1 MSVARTTRL
10 NALLQRELGDLLKVY
25 VTPALPELL
34 VTITEVKVAPNLR
47 DAIVFFSV
55 YGDGDEERN
64 QDKAM
69 RLLQE
74 KRVAMQKALASQIVL
89 KYTPVLRFKY
99 DPTPAKADRVMEIL
113 AELDLPEE
121 LPGSMQQD

>member
-113 AELDLPEE
+113 AELDLPE
-121 LPGSMQQD
+121 